1 MSRGADFF
9 VSYTSED
16 QAWAEWI
23 AWQLEGE
30 GYQVVVQA
38 WDIVPGRDWVHE
50 MHQATALAERI
61 VVVLSTAYLRS
72 QHGEAE
78 WRPYYA
84 KDASGELGL
93 LLPVRIDTVKPEGL
107 LETRVYLDLVDR
119 DAATARAAL
128 LAAARQQRGK
138 PTGEPGFPGTHSR
151 SRGPR
156 EGPPRFP
163 GDPDSQVLNQAGVH
177 RWAWPRE
184 DLNAQGRPTHHP
196 QASPF
201 NWPTPPPL
209 DVVRS
214 ALVGWAYKQRGL
226 SPKEFGGQ
234 LRARHLNAV
243 RLDVDVAFDWRNET
257 SIEQYP
263 GPPQGHVETYDGSLQ
278 HALLSL
284 DRGERRWQDVP
295 RWSGVR
301 EGWRKWDC
309 SYCAAEG
316 KAKCDKCRG
325 NGEIEV
331 RPDGSCRNCGG
342 QGLAGSYAITVTG
355 ETVYR
360 NDICRICGGSG
371 MPRPIKLRCLNPNCS
386 DGRIDCPTCR
396 GNKYLTSFF
405 WGVLTR
411 RAVSFELSV
420 PEHHDLQRVQNRYEL
435 VRDSTG
441 WPDMSDLSPDVRR
454 GMETRLEETLTEL
467 RDRTLGANSLV
478 YHLRTRLFALPVIQ
492 IPYDR
497 GTKHAYLIGRHWEVF
512 APDEQRPEVRLK
524 RAWDSTRR
532 SLRTWLDQ
540 SRFRVQ
546 QGWPILT
553 KGISSLIESSK
564 LQLLSK
570 WNVGAFLFMLF
581 ALIIAVIV
589 FVVATSILK

>member
-1 MSRGADFF
+1 
-9 VSYTSED
+9 
-16 QAWAEWI
+16 
-23 AWQLEGE
+23 
-30 GYQVVVQA
+30 VVQA

-50 MHQATALAERI
+50 MHQAIAVAERI

-107 LETRVYLDLVDR
+107 LETRVYVDLVDR

-128 LAAARQQRGK
+128 LAAARRRRGK

-151 SRGPR
+151 SRGPG

-163 GDPDSQVLNQAGVH
+163 GDPDSQVLNQPGVH

-184 DLNAQGRPTHHP
+184 DPNAQGGPTHHP

-209 DVVRS
+209 NVVRS
-214 ALVGWAYKQRGL
+214 VLVEWAYKQRGL

-234 LRARHLNAV
+234 LKARYLKAIL
-243 RLDVDVAFDWRNET
+243 LDVDVAFDWRYET
-257 SIEQYP
+257 SIKQYP
-263 GPPQGHVETYDGSLQ
+263 GPPHGHVETYDGSLQ

-284 DRGERRWQDVP
+284 DHGERRWQDVP
-295 RWSGVR
+295 QWSGVR

-331 RPDGSCRNCGG
+331 RPDGNCPSCGG
-342 QGLAGSYAITVTG
+342 QGLGGSYAITVTG
-355 ETVYR
+355 EIVYR
-360 NDICRICGGSG
+360 NDICQICGGSG
-371 MPRPIKLRCLNPNCS
+371 KPRPIKLRCLNPNCS
-386 DGRIDCPTCR
+386 NGRIDCPACR

-411 RAVSFELSV
+411 RAVSFQLTA

-435 VRDSTG
+435 VWDSNG

-454 GMETRLEETLTEL
+454 GMETRLGEALTEL
-467 RDRTLGANSLV
+467 RDRTLGENSLV

-492 IPYDR
+492 VPYDR

-532 SLRTWLDQ
+532 VLRTWFDQ

-546 QGWPILT
+546 QVWPILT
-553 KGISSLIESSK
+553 KRTSSFIDSSK
-564 LQLLSK
+564 LRLLAK
-570 WNVGAFLFMLF
+570 WNVGAILFMLL
-581 ALIIAVIV
+581 AAILAVIV